1 MSAGRLTVGALSAE
15 MEAFGL
21 KHASRQLAD
30 QLEAADANGL
40 TCREFLER
48 LLACELR
55 GRNERKRK
63 RNYAAA
69 HFPPHPK
76 PIGEFDPSELE
87 GGISATQVAQLK
99 ELTWLDAHG
108 NVVLAGPP
116 GLGKTMV
123 AVGLGLLAIDEGYTV
138 AFEKMES
145 LVRIMDDAQVDR
157 KAGFRLRYL
166 RRCQMVIVDEIGYTP
181 ITKAQANRFFS
192 LVSDAYERQSLVF
205 TTNKEIPDWAEMVQ
219 DPVLATALMDRILH
233 HARCFSLRGE
243 SYRLKHPELYAHK
256 D

>member
-1 MSAGRLTVGALSAE
+1 MSAAPAGRLTVGALSAE

-48 LLACELR
+48 LLDCELR
-55 GRNERKRK
+55 GRAERRRKRS
-63 RNYAAA
+63 YSAA
-69 HFPPHPK
+69 HFPPHARQLS
-76 PIGEFDPSELE
+76 EFDPSELE
-87 GGISATQVAQLK
+87 GGISATQVSQLA

-108 NVVLAGPP
+108 NLVLAGPP

-123 AVGLGLLAIDEGYTV
+123 AVGLGLLAVDEGYTV

-145 LVRIMDDAQVDR
+145 LVRIMDDAEVDR

-166 RRCQMVIVDEIGYTP
+166 RKCQMVIVDELCEASHNSSNAKWNVMRSSAHVGRPTCG
-181 ITKAQANRFFS
+181 
-192 LVSDAYERQSLVF
+192 SDARNF
-205 TTNKEIPDWAEMVQ
+205 A
-219 DPVLATALMDRILH
+219 
-233 HARCFSLRGE
+233 
-243 SYRLKHPELYAHK
+243 
-256 D
+256 

>member
-1 MSAGRLTVGALSAE
+1 MGDRPTIGALAAE

-30 QLEAADANGL
+30 QLESADANGL
-40 TCREFLER
+40 TRRDFLER
-48 LLACELR
+48 LPACELR
-55 GRNERKRK
+55 GRGERRRKRS
-63 RNYAAA
+63 YAAA

-76 PIGEFDPSELE
+76 RLEGFDPSELE
-87 GGISATQVAQLK
+87 GGITPAQVSQLR
-99 ELTWLDAHG
+99 EPAWLDAHG

-123 AVGLGLLAIDEGYTV
+123 AVGPGLLAIDEGYAV

-181 ITKAQANRFFS
+181 ITRAQANRFFS
-192 LVSDAYERQSLVF
+192 FVSDAYGRASLVF
-205 TTNKEIPDWAEMVQ
+205 TTNKEIPDWAEMAQ
-219 DPVLATALMDRILH
+219 DPVLATAPTDRIPH

-243 SYRLKHPELYAHK
+243 SHRLKHPELYAHR